1 MTPSLIEI
9 GQAQAPRAGENE
21 SGDRCVYWQAE
32 QRALVAVIDGV
43 GHGREA
49 AEAAAVAAEVLE
61 RNRDKPLDWLL
72 ELCHEKLVATR
83 GAAITLTL
91 FDGRDGTLRWV
102 GAGNVAAML
111 LHTEP
116 SGTTRKRE
124 LLVRGG
130 VAGVNLP
137 STEVSSTELARGD
150 LVVLAT
156 DGLRP
161 AFMDRVDRFARPQ
174 PLAERLLAE
183 YGTKRDD
190 ALVVVARLVGTL
202 Q

>member
-1 MTPSLIEI
+1 MTPTLIEI
-9 GQAQAPRAGENE
+9 GQAHAPRAGENE
-21 SGDRCVYWQAE
+21 SGDRCVHWQAG

-43 GHGREA
+43 GHGHEA
-49 AEAAAVAAEVLE
+49 AEAAAVAARVLE
-61 RNRDKPLDWLL
+61 GHREESLGKLL
-72 ELCHEKLVATR
+72 KLCHEKLAATR

-91 FDGRDGTLRWV
+91 FDGGDGTLRWV

-116 SGTTRKRE
+116 SGNTRMRE
-124 LLVRGG
+124 LLVRSG
-130 VAGVNLP
+130 VAGVSLP
-137 STEVSSTELARGD
+137 STEVSSTTLARGD

-161 AFMDRVDRFARPQ
+161 AFMDRVDRLARPQ

-183 YGTKRDD
+183 FGTQSDD
-190 ALVVVARLVGTL
+190 ALVVVVRHVGVR

>member
-9 GQAQAPRAGENE
+9 GQAQATRAGERE
-21 SGDRCVYWQAE
+21 TGDRCVFWQAG

-61 RNRDKPLDWLL
+61 AHRDESLGVMLK
-72 ELCHEKLVATR
+72 LCHEKLVATR

-91 FDGRDGTLRWV
+91 FDGGDGTLRWV

-116 SGTTRKRE
+116 SGNTRKSE
-124 LLVRGG
+124 LFVRSG
-130 VAGVNLP
+130 VAGVHLP
-137 STEVSSTELARGD
+137 STEVSSTALARGD

-161 AFMDRVDRFARPQ
+161 AFMDRVDRLARPQ

-183 YGTKRDD
+183 YATHSDD
-190 ALVVVARLVGTL
+190 ALVVVVRLLGTR

>member
-1 MTPSLIEI
+1 MTASLIEI
-9 GQAQAPRAGENE
+9 GQAQAAHSAEHE
-21 SGDRCVYWQAE
+21 SGDRCVCWQE
-32 QRALVAVIDGV
+32 GQRAFVAVIDGV

-49 AEAAAVAAEVLE
+49 AEAAAVAADVLE
-61 RNRDKPLDWLL
+61 HNREESLGGLL
-72 ELCHEKLVATR
+72 KLCHERLVATR
-83 GAAITLTL
+83 GAAITLTR
-91 FDGRDGTLRWV
+91 FDGRDSMLRWV

-116 SGTTRKRE
+116 SGNTRTRE

-137 STEVSSTELARGD
+137 SIEVSSTALARGD

-156 DGLRP
+156 DGVYP
-161 AFMDRVDRFARPQ
+161 AFMDRIDRLARPQ

-183 YGTKRDD
+183 YGTGRDD
-190 ALVVVARLVGTL
+190 ALVVVARLVGNGS
-202 Q
+202 

>member
-1 MTPSLIEI
+1 MTPALIEI
-9 GQAQAPRAGENE
+9 GQAQAPRAGERE
-21 SGDRCVYWQAE
+21 SGDRCVFWQAE

-61 RNRDKPLDWLL
+61 QNRNESLGALL
-72 ELCHEKLVATR
+72 KLCHEKLVATR

-116 SGTTRKRE
+116 SGNTRTRE
-124 LLVRGG
+124 LFVRSG
-130 VAGVNLP
+130 VAGVSLP
-137 STEVSSTELARGD
+137 STEVSTTSLARGD

-161 AFMDRVDRFARPQ
+161 AFMDRVDRLARPQ

-183 YGTKRDD
+183 YGTQSDD
-190 ALVVVARLVGTL
+190 ALVVVVRLVGARR
-202 Q
+202 

>member
-9 GQAQAPRAGENE
+9 GQAQAPRAGEQE

-43 GHGREA
+43 GHGHEA

-61 RNRDKPLDWLL
+61 QNRDEPLGTQLK
-72 ELCHEKLVATR
+72 LCHEKLVATR

-91 FDGRDGTLRWV
+91 FDGSDGTLRWV

-111 LHTEP
+111 MHTEP
-116 SGTTRKRE
+116 SGRTRRRE

-130 VAGVNLP
+130 VAGVTLP
-137 STEVSSTELARGD
+137 STEVSSTTLARGD

-161 AFMDRVDRFARPQ
+161 AFVEGVDRLARPQ

-183 YGTKRDD
+183 YGTRSDD
-190 ALVVVARLVGTL
+190 ALVVVVRLVGSRR
-202 Q
+202 